1 MKKYGMLMT
10 PPLAQKAHDGDKT
23 VTRRIIPLDI
33 VNMFDEGTDPLMCEN
48 ADGEPQRAA
57 DFARYRRGMIVAV
70 KETHWR
76 WGKWNQYEIT
86 KSGHQKQR
94 FQPIYCDSVDHVQF
108 ESPGLN
114 VPPNRQSEGYHKRSA
129 LYLPFDLARTHVKI
143 LDVGPE
149 RLQDITEADARAE
162 GAEAW
167 HSKHPQIEILNR
179 PGGSYRNGFH
189 ALWDSINAKTF
200 PWASNPW
207 VWRYEFERVEI

>member
-48 ADGEPQRAA
+48 ADGEPQLAA

-76 WGKWNQYEIT
+76 WGYYEKNENGNRRFVPIT
-86 KSGHQKQR
+86 VEPEHPVLFADPYGYSRPRK
-94 FQPIYCDSVDHVQF
+94 
-108 ESPGLN
+108 L
-114 VPPNRQSEGYHKRSA
+114 GYHKRPS
-129 LYLPFDLARTHVKI
+129 LFLPFDLARAHIKI
-143 LDVGPE
+143 LDVRPE
-149 RLQDITEADARAE
+149 RLQDITGWDAMAE
-162 GAEAW
+162 GVEDCDICGHDDCFYGASGQGYKCSFE
-167 HSKHPQIEILNR
+167 R
-179 PGGSYRNGFH
+179 V
-189 ALWDSINAKTF
+189 WDSINGKTY
-200 PWASNPW
+200 PWASNCW